1 MPAFVDIPGRD
12 AQLVRMAVTEKRR
25 KAASERSAQHAA
37 IMAAIKAHESELRER
52 GVTSLDLFGSRARGD
67 ERPDSDLDVLISYD
81 IDRRFT
87 LYDLVA
93 VERLLESLTGLNVHV
108 VTRDS
113 FRPHRLHLVLDD
125 AVKVL

>member
-1 MPAFVDIPGRD
+1 
-12 AQLVRMAVTEKRR
+12 MAVTENRSESNSTTRR
-25 KAASERSAQHAA
+25 AA
-37 IMAAIKAHESELRER
+37 IVAAIKAHESELRER

-67 ERPDSDLDVLISYD
+67 ERSDSDLDVLITYD
-81 IDRRFT
+81 VGRRFT

-93 VERLLESLTGLNVHV
+93 VERLLESLTGLDVHV
-108 VTRDS
+108 ATRDS